1 MFGQSDAEQKSFG
14 ILQHK
19 HLSILVQ
26 HIASLSWSANGATQ
40 CTVKLSNF
48 KPQECQRLYIYIP
61 ILVALPKLLTSER
74 ESKHPNL
81 LSTQGT
87 LGSAPYL
94 CPSTPLLSPNCQVKS
109 PIPRRER
116 GLARKALMH
125 NVDHVCGYHFLHLI
139 CTAAQN
145 GRKTKDKRDKV
156 IDIR

>member
-19 HLSILVQ
+19 HLSTPVQ
-26 HIASLSWSANGATQ
+26 HNASLSWSTNGATQ
-40 CTVKLSNF
+40 CTVKLNNF
-48 KPQECQRLYIYIP
+48 KPQECQRLYINIP

-74 ESKHPNL
+74 ESKHPNIP
-81 LSTQGT
+81 STQGT

-125 NVDHVCGYHFLHLI
+125 NVDQSRLWISFSAPHMHS
-139 CTAAQN
+139 CT
-145 GRKTKDKRDKV
+145 KWKKDKRQKWLT
-156 IDIR
+156 

>member
-19 HLSILVQ
+19 HLSTPVQ
-26 HIASLSWSANGATQ
+26 HNASLSCSANGATQ
-40 CTVKLSNF
+40 CTAVKLDNF

-74 ESKHPNL
+74 ESKHRNI

-94 CPSTPLLSPNCQVKS
+94 CTSTPLLLLSPNCQVKS

-116 GLARKALMH
+116 GKKNIDVMCISFSAPHMH
-125 NVDHVCGYHFLHLI
+125 RHKSD
-139 CTAAQN
+139 
-145 GRKTKDKRDKV
+145 
-156 IDIR
+156 